1 MRGIIGGSDRSQLQE
16 LALMKNKPIILAGL
30 CIAAAAAVLALTAT
44 RKPFTSPNEAT
55 IASAP
60 PTPSP
65 AWELKGV
72 DGKPVKSSDFAGKV
86 VILDFWATWCGPCR
100 MEIPGFIE
108 LQKQYA
114 DKGLVVVGV
123 SLDQDGAS
131 VVKSFMDKMG
141 INYPVVLGDE
151 TIVNAFGGVEG
162 IPTTFIIDRNGQIVG
177 KHVGYA
183 AKAEFESEIKHLLKL

>member
-1 MRGIIGGSDRSQLQE
+1 MR
-16 LALMKNKPIILAGL
+16 NKAIILAGL
-30 CIAAAAAVLALTAT
+30 FIAAAAAVLALTTA

-55 IASAP
+55 ITSASS
-60 PTPSP
+60 TPSP
-65 AWELKGV
+65 AWELRGV
-72 DGKPVKSSDFAGKV
+72 DGKPVKSSDFAGRV

-131 VVKSFMDKMG
+131 VVKPFMDKIG

-151 TIVNAFGGVEG
+151 TIVSAFGGVEG
-162 IPTTFIIDRNGQIVG
+162 IPTTFIIDRNGQIVR
-177 KHVGYA
+177 KHVGYTE
-183 AKAEFESEIKHLLKL
+183 KAELEAEIKPLLKL

>member
-1 MRGIIGGSDRSQLQE
+1 MT
-16 LALMKNKPIILAGL
+16 NKPLILGGL
-30 CIAAAAAVLALTAT
+30 GIAAVAALLALTAA
-44 RKPFTSPNEAT
+44 RKPSSSAQE
-55 IASAP
+55 ISGASTPAA
-60 PTPSP
+60 PSP

-131 VVKSFMDKMG
+131 VVKSFMDKTG

-183 AKAEFESEIKHLLKL
+183 AKAEFESEIKPLLKL

>member
-16 LALMKNKPIILAGL
+16 LALMKNKSLILVGL
-30 CIAAAAAVLALTAT
+30 FIAATAVVLALTAA
-44 RKPFTSPNEAT
+44 RKPSTSPNEAT
-55 IASAP
+55 STSASPA
-60 PTPSP
+60 PSP

-131 VVKSFMDKMG
+131 VVKSFMDKTG

-162 IPTTFIIDRNGQIVG
+162 IPTTFIIDRDGRIVG

-183 AKAEFESEIKHLLKL
+183 PKAEFESEIKPLLQL

>member
-1 MRGIIGGSDRSQLQE
+1 
-16 LALMKNKPIILAGL
+16 LA
-30 CIAAAAAVLALTAT
+30 IAAVATLLALTAA
-44 RKPFTSPNEAT
+44 RKPPTSANEITNVVAT
-55 IASAP
+55 S
-60 PTPSP
+60 TPSP
-65 AWELKGV
+65 TWELKGV
-72 DGKPVKSSDFAGKV
+72 DGRRAKSSDFAGKV

-131 VVKSFMDKMG
+131 VVKSFMDKVG

-151 TIVNAFGGVEG
+151 TIVNSFGGVEG
-162 IPTTFIIDRNGQIVG
+162 IPTTFIIDRSGQIVG

-183 AKAEFESEIKHLLKL
+183 AKAEFESEIKPLLKL

>member
-1 MRGIIGGSDRSQLQE
+1 
-16 LALMKNKPIILAGL
+16 MKNKPLILAGL
-30 CIAAAAAVLALTAT
+30 FIAFALVLLATTAARRLSDSKTNRAEASTAPTST
-44 RKPFTSPNEAT
+44 R
-55 IASAP
+55 
-60 PTPSP
+60 TPSP
-65 AWELKGV
+65 AWELKDV
-72 DGKPVKSSDFAGKV
+72 SGKAVKSSDFADKV

-131 VVKSFMDKMG
+131 AVKPFIEKMG
-141 INYPVVLGDE
+141 INYPIVLGDE
-151 TIVNAFGGVEG
+151 TVVSAFGGVEG
-162 IPTTFIIDRNGQIVG
+162 IPTTFIIDRKGQIVR

-183 AKAEFESEIKHLLKL
+183 PKAEFEADIKPLL

>member
-1 MRGIIGGSDRSQLQE
+1 
-16 LALMKNKPIILAGL
+16 MKNKPIILAGL
-30 CIAAAAAVLALTAT
+30 AIAAAAAALLALAAAQ
-44 RKPFTSPNEAT
+44 KPSPSAEITS
-55 IASAP
+55 ASTP
-60 PTPSP
+60 PIPSP
-65 AWELKGV
+65 AWELKGT

-114 DKGLVVVGV
+114 DRGLVVVGV
-123 SLDQDGAS
+123 SLDQGGAP
-131 VVKSFMDKMG
+131 VVKSFIEKAA

-151 TIVNAFGGVEG
+151 TVVNAFGGVEG
-162 IPTTFIIDRNGQIVG
+162 IPTTFIIDRKGQIVR

-183 AKAEFESEIKHLLKL
+183 DKSEFEAEIKPLLQL

>member
-1 MRGIIGGSDRSQLQE
+1 
-16 LALMKNKPIILAGL
+16 MKSKPIILAGL
-30 CIAAAAAVLALTAT
+30 AIAAAAALLALTT
-44 RKPFTSPNEAT
+44 VQKRSTSANGIESVS
-55 IASAP
+55 ASSI
-60 PTPSP
+60 PSP

-100 MEIPGFIE
+100 MEIPSFIE

-131 VVKSFMDKMG
+131 VVKSCMDKAG
-141 INYPVVLGDE
+141 INYPGVLCDE
-151 TIVNAFGGVEG
+151 TIVNALGGVEG
-162 IPTTFIIDRNGQIVG
+162 IPTTFLIYRSRQIG
-177 KHVGYA
+177 
-183 AKAEFESEIKHLLKL
+183 

>member
-1 MRGIIGGSDRSQLQE
+1 
-16 LALMKNKPIILAGL
+16 MKNKPIVLVGIAST
-30 CIAAAAAVLALTAT
+30 AAAALLVLAAARKSSVSASEIANVAAT
-44 RKPFTSPNEAT
+44 SK
-55 IASAP
+55 
-60 PTPSP
+60 PSP

-72 DGKPVKSSDFAGKV
+72 DGKPVKSSDFVGKV

-108 LQKQYA
+108 LQKRYA

-123 SLDQDGAS
+123 SLDQDGAP
-131 VVKSFMDKMG
+131 VVKSFMDKTG

-162 IPTTFIIDRNGQIVG
+162 IPTTFIIDHDGQIIH
-177 KHVGYA
+177 KHVGYTD
-183 AKAEFESEIKHLLKL
+183 KAEFEAEIKPLLKL

>member
-1 MRGIIGGSDRSQLQE
+1 
-16 LALMKNKPIILAGL
+16 MKKLKLAG
-30 CIAAAAAVLALTAT
+30 IVVSVLAACAGVMLFNADKSSESSANTASVT
-44 RKPFTSPNEAT
+44 TP
-55 IASAP
+55 AP
-60 PTPSP
+60 S
-65 AWELKGV
+65 WELKDV
-72 DGKPVKSSDFAGKV
+72 VGKPVKSSDFAGKV

-131 VVKSFMDKMG
+131 VVKAFIDKTG

-162 IPTTFIIDRNGQIVG
+162 IPTTFIIDRSGQIVR

-183 AKAEFESEIKHLLKL
+183 AKAEFESEIQSLLKL

>member
-1 MRGIIGGSDRSQLQE
+1 MSGITGGSERSQLQE
-16 LALMKNKPIILAGL
+16 LVLMKNKPLILAGL
-30 CIAAAAAVLALTAT
+30 FIAAAAAVLALTAA
-44 RKPFTSPNEAT
+44 RKPFTSPNGAT
-55 IASAP
+55 ITSAS

-72 DGKPVKSSDFAGKV
+72 DAKPVKFSDFAGKV

-131 VVKSFMDKMG
+131 VVKSFMDKTG

-183 AKAEFESEIKHLLKL
+183 AKAEFESEIKPLLKL

>member
-1 MRGIIGGSDRSQLQE
+1 
-16 LALMKNKPIILAGL
+16 MKNKPLILAGL
-30 CIAAAAAVLALTAT
+30 FIAAAAAVLALTVA
-44 RKPFTSPNEAT
+44 RKPVTSPNEAT
-55 IASAP
+55 MTPASS
-60 PTPSP
+60 TPSP

-123 SLDQDGAS
+123 SLDQDGVS
-131 VVKSFMDKMG
+131 VVKSFMDKTG

-162 IPTTFIIDRNGQIVG
+162 IPTTFIIDRQGRIVR

-183 AKAEFESEIKHLLKL
+183 AKTEFESEIKPLLKLCPPPLSTNR

>member
-1 MRGIIGGSDRSQLQE
+1 
-16 LALMKNKPIILAGL
+16 MKNKPIIFAGL
-30 CIAAAAAVLALTAT
+30 LIAAAAALLVLAASRRLSTSTAD
-44 RKPFTSPNEAT
+44 
-55 IASAP
+55 SAP
-60 PTPSP
+60 RATANQPSP

-72 DGKPVKSSDFAGKV
+72 DGKTVKSSDFAGKV

-114 DKGLVVVGV
+114 DKGLVVIGI

-131 VVKSFMDKMG
+131 AVKPFIEKMG
-141 INYPVVLGDE
+141 INYPIVLGDE
-151 TIVNAFGGVEG
+151 AVVSAFGGIEG
-162 IPTTFIIDRNGQIVG
+162 IPTTFIIDRAGNIVR

-183 AKAEFESEIKHLLKL
+183 PKAEFEADIKPLF

>member
-1 MRGIIGGSDRSQLQE
+1 
-16 LALMKNKPIILAGL
+16 MKNKPLILAGL
-30 CIAAAAAVLALTAT
+30 AIAAVAALLVLTAAQKHSHAAKET
-44 RKPFTSPNEAT
+44 AVTSAQPMAG
-55 IASAP
+55 
-60 PTPSP
+60 P
-65 AWELKGV
+65 AWKLKGV

-114 DKGLVVVGV
+114 DKGLVVIGV

-131 VVKSFMDKMG
+131 VVKSFVEKTG

-151 TIVNAFGGVEG
+151 KIVSAFGGVEG
-162 IPTTFIIDRNGQIVG
+162 IPTTFVIDRGGKIIR
-177 KHVGYA
+177 KHVGYT
-183 AKAEFESEIKHLLKL
+183 AKAEFEAEIKPLL

>member
-1 MRGIIGGSDRSQLQE
+1 
-16 LALMKNKPIILAGL
+16 LA
-30 CIAAAAAVLALTAT
+30 IAAAAALLGMTAA
-44 RKPFTSPNEAT
+44 RKPSTSTNEITNVAAT
-55 IASAP
+55 SM
-60 PTPSP
+60 PSP

-72 DGKPVKSSDFAGKV
+72 DGKLVKFSDFAGKV

-131 VVKSFMDKMG
+131 VVKTFMDKTG
-141 INYPVVLGDE
+141 IIYPVVLGDE
-151 TIVNAFGGVEG
+151 TIVCAFGGVEG
-162 IPTTFIIDRNGQIVG
+162 IPTTFIIDRNGRIVG
-177 KHVGYA
+177 MHVGYTE
-183 AKAEFESEIKHLLKL
+183 KTEFESEIKPLLKL

>member
-1 MRGIIGGSDRSQLQE
+1 VASGSHLPE
-16 LALMKNKPIILAGL
+16 FEFMKNKTSILFGL
-30 CIAAAAAVLALTAT
+30 VIVALALLLTAA
-44 RKPFTSPNEAT
+44 RRDPIELE

-60 PTPSP
+60 AWRSPTW
-65 AWELKGV
+65 ALEDVNGEL
-72 DGKPVKSSDFAGKV
+72 VKSSDFAGKV

-131 VVKSFMDKMG
+131 VVKSFMEKTG

-151 TIVNAFGGVEG
+151 TIVSAFGGVEG
-162 IPTTFIIDRNGQIVG
+162 IPTTFVIDRDGKIIR
-177 KHVGYA
+177 KHVGYT
-183 AKAEFESEIKHLLKL
+183 AKAEFEAEIKPLLKL